1 MEAYL
6 SAHKVALTVCW
17 WELQIVLISSILISS
32 WQYPVFPWVLTNYE
46 DAEIDLSSPHNYRDL
61 GRPIGALNPSRREY
75 FEERYST
82 WDNDQVGKCE
92 LNYRVTMVVTHLGWV
107 DSDLGSSPG

>member
-1 MEAYL
+1 M
-6 SAHKVALTVCW
+6 
-17 WELQIVLISSILISS
+17 
-32 WQYPVFPWVLTNYE
+32 FPWVLTNYE

-82 WDNDQVGKCE
+82 WDNDQVRKIR
-92 LNYRVTMVVTHLGWV
+92 LNTKVYSYLPCST
-107 DSDLGSSPG
+107 DSQKMLISQMEKKSLYDCLPK

>member
-1 MEAYL
+1 M
-6 SAHKVALTVCW
+6 
-17 WELQIVLISSILISS
+17 
-32 WQYPVFPWVLTNYE
+32 FPWVLTNYE

-82 WDNDQVGKCE
+82 WDNDQVRTHT
-92 LNYRVTMVVTHLGWV
+92 LTHL
-107 DSDLGSSPG
+107 DSIGHETMYQGSLIFLHPQ

>member
-1 MEAYL
+1 MKFFKIDL
-6 SAHKVALTVCW
+6 LTPFF
-17 WELQIVLISSILISS
+17 E
-32 WQYPVFPWVLTNYE
+32 QYPVFPWVLTNYE

-82 WDNDQVGKCE
+82 WDNDQG
-92 LNYRVTMVVTHLGWV
+92 RTQ
-107 DSDLGSSPG
+107 

>member
-1 MEAYL
+1 M
-6 SAHKVALTVCW
+6 
-17 WELQIVLISSILISS
+17 
-32 WQYPVFPWVLTNYE
+32 FPWVLTNYE

-82 WDNDQVGKCE
+82 WDNDQVVKIRHNTKVSSYLPCS
-92 LNYRVTMVVTHLGWV
+92 T
-107 DSDLGSSPG
+107 DSQKMLISKM

>member
-1 MEAYL
+1 MNC
-6 SAHKVALTVCW
+6 HPV
-17 WELQIVLISSILISS
+17 ILIPL

-82 WDNDQVGKCE
+82 WDNDQV
-92 LNYRVTMVVTHLGWV
+92 RTDTRTHLGCNSI
-107 DSDLGSSPG
+107 DI